1 MIAKDG
7 LGIVIGTFVL
17 LALSLTASYFFPH
30 PLTYAVSVV
39 LGILSVFNLFF
50 FRDPEREI
58 PKNSMT
64 VLSPADGKVTQIV
77 KIEEPDYFGHEVQR
91 ISIFLSVFNV
101 HVNRVPIAG
110 KVDYFS
116 YRTGKF
122 LAAFKTDAS
131 LENEQTVI
139 GMTDQHGHKVLFK
152 QIAGLIARRII
163 CNLRE
168 GEWLSAGDRM
178 GLIRYGSRVDV
189 FLADNAK
196 IVVKVG
202 DTVKGGVSVLATFS
216 DQGAEADSEKTLI
229 KQPQPEV
236 TDVKE

>member
-1 MIAKDG
+1 LVAKDG
-7 LGIVIGTFVL
+7 LGIIIGTFVL
-17 LALSLTASYFFPH
+17 LALSLATSYFFQH
-30 PLTYAVSVV
+30 PVAYAVSVI

-58 PKNSMT
+58 PKNSLT
-64 VLSPADGKVTQIV
+64 VLSPADGKV
-77 KIEEPDYFGHEVQR
+77 PDYFGHEVQR

-122 LAAFKTDAS
+122 LAAFNTDAS
-131 LENEQTVI
+131 LENEQTII
-139 GMTDQHGHKVLFK
+139 GMTNQHGHKVLFK
-152 QIAGLIARRII
+152 QIAGIIARRII

-168 GEWLSAGDRM
+168 GEWLNAGDRM

-196 IVVKVG
+196 VIVKVG
-202 DTVKGGVSVLATFS
+202 DTVKGGISVLATFS
-216 DQGAEADSEKTLI
+216 GQGIEADREETPI
-229 KQPQPEV
+229 EQPHPEI

>member
-1 MIAKDG
+1 MVAKDG
-7 LGIVIGTFVL
+7 LGIIIGSVVL
-17 LALSLTASYFFPH
+17 LALSLTASYFFQH
-30 PLTYAVSVV
+30 PLAYAVSVI

-58 PKNSMT
+58 PKNPLT

-77 KIEEPDYFGHEVQR
+77 KVEEPDYFGHEVQR

-139 GMTDQHGHKVLFK
+139 GMADQHGHKVLFK

-168 GEWLSAGDRM
+168 GQWLNAGDRM

-196 IVVKVG
+196 IIVKVG
-202 DTVKGGVSVLATFS
+202 AAVKGGLSVLATFS
-216 DQGAEADSEKTLI
+216 DNGAEAGSEETLI
-229 KQPQPEV
+229 EQPHPEV
-236 TDVKE
+236 SHLKE